1 MATRQMRKRVRK
13 GGLTAYKLVELLTGK
28 IRYPV
33 LGYDGYGDPTSSL
46 RGDDLAE
53 HFISDEM
60 RADWEAHRDQLTAF
74 WRSGEYTT
82 TKNLEPFGLNVR
94 MPPWLFACGSA
105 RALPWAA
112 QQFDKTTEQK
122 NGR

>member
-1 MATRQMRKRVRK
+1 MAIRQMRKRVRK

-28 IRYPV
+28 IEYPV
-33 LGYDGYGDPTSSL
+33 LGYDGYGDPTAK
-46 RGDDLAE
+46 GGEDTAK

-60 RADWEAHRDQLTAF
+60 RADWKAHRDQLTAF

-82 TKNLEPFGLNVR
+82 TDNLEPFGLNVR
-94 MPPWLFACGSA
+94 MPPWLFARGGTKV
-105 RALPWAA
+105 LPWAA
-112 QQFDKTTEQK
+112 RQLDKTMELK